1 MNLKHENQ
9 QTPSHHFSSISF
21 HQYHSSI
28 LLLEAIILSISW
40 CQSKGVSSTLLNI
53 WIWSHCHTTLVSLY
67 IYIHL
72 VNWCCEYMPIA
83 ISKSLRHTQTTIFLA
98 VCCIFTTVHVCLQ
111 GHAVIIL
118 ALLTGCNFPWR
129 TERDE
134 LEKWQTVTTPLS
146 LKVFGRPHYYN

>member
-1 MNLKHENQ
+1 MNLKNENQ
-9 QTPSHHFSSISF
+9 QTPSHHRFAHFSSISF

-40 CQSKGVSSTLLNI
+40 CQSKGVSSTQLNI
-53 WIWSHCHTTLVSLY
+53 WIWSHCCTRY
-67 IYIHL
+67 IEIYL

-83 ISKSLRHTQTTIFLA
+83 ISKSLRPPSF
-98 VCCIFTTVHVCLQ
+98 CCLLHLHNISQRFTYLFKYMLYMHP
-111 GHAVIIL
+111 VIIL

-134 LEKWQTVTTPLS
+134 LQKSGKPWRPLWA
-146 LKVFGRPHYYN
+146 